1 MMFPSVARHVSVLY
15 DWVEETLVQRPVGS
29 AYIRQELGLDDDIR
43 LVGCVGRLEFWKG
56 QHLFLKAAEKIAH
69 QIKDV
74 HFLIVGGPTS
84 HKHDYATVLADLHRR
99 MSEPERVT
107 LLGHRD
113 DISCIMRELAVTV
126 HASLLPE
133 PFGLVVMEAMQAGS
147 VVVAAN
153 AGGVRE
159 QVEDAV
165 TGFLYEPGNVDEM
178 AERIVQALY
187 LADPAEIGER
197 AKQSVERRF
206 AKTASVQA
214 LLNVYNGLLAK
225 QSLSNEAF

>member
-1 MMFPSVARHVSVLY
+1 
-15 DWVEETLVQRPVGS
+15 
-29 AYIRQELGLDDDIR
+29 
-43 LVGCVGRLEFWKG
+43 
-56 QHLFLKAAEKIAH
+56 
-69 QIKDV
+69 
-74 HFLIVGGPTS
+74 
-84 HKHDYATVLADLHRR
+84 
-99 MSEPERVT
+99 
-107 LLGHRD
+107 
-113 DISCIMRELAVTV
+113 MRELAVTV

-165 TGFLYEPGNVDEM
+165 TGLLYEPGNVDEM